1 MAYKEI
7 VPESPPGRYSG
18 NYCKR
23 RRSMSFGRRRTGR
36 EDGLGR
42 SARPSQAR
50 EHIRDLV
57 LIAPAEQQEKRRYS
71 GGSNGASTAPVPP
84 FFRDQT

>member
-1 MAYKEI
+1 
-7 VPESPPGRYSG
+7 
-18 NYCKR
+18 
-23 RRSMSFGRRRTGR
+23 MSFGRRRTGR

-57 LIAPAEQQEKRRYS
+57 LIAPAEQQEKRPYS
-71 GGSNGASTAPVPP
+71 GGKQRRFNRSRSTIFPRSNLTLLGE
-84 FFRDQT
+84 R

>member
-1 MAYKEI
+1 
-7 VPESPPGRYSG
+7 
-18 NYCKR
+18 
-23 RRSMSFGRRRTGR
+23 MSFGRRRTGR

-57 LIAPAEQQEKRRYS
+57 LIAPAEQQEKRS
-71 GGSNGASTAPVPP
+71 GGKQRRFNRSRSTIFPRSNLTLLGE
-84 FFRDQT
+84 R